1 MKVAIVIPDGLSAT
15 LFCTGMIRAVR
26 HSSGHEVAVISEA
39 GEWAARI
46 EDLGARS
53 IELQM
58 HRHVSPL

>member
-15 LFCTGMIRAVR
+15 LFCTGMIRAICSVPDA
-26 HSSGHEVAVISEA
+26 EVAVISEP
-39 GEWAARI
+39 GDWASRI

-58 HRHVSPL
+58 RSALQ